1 MTDIL
6 LVEDHEELNQ
16 LMRIFLEK
24 DGYSVISALSGE
36 DALACLAT
44 ETVKLI
50 ILDVALPGMD
60 GFAVCAD
67 VRKRSNTPILFLS
80 ARVDKED
87 KMNGFLQGADDYV
100 EKPVDM
106 DLLSARVKA
115 LMRRSYDLKQQ
126 NTVIHSGAISID
138 KEARQAFLAGR
149 ELVLTGKEYELLVLL
164 AENPGRTLK
173 KEYLFGKIWG
183 EDSFSEEQ
191 TLTVH
196 VKMLRDKIEEDPRK
210 PRRIVTIWGTGYRYE
225 EI

>member
-1 MTDIL
+1 MKELNRINREGMTIMLVTHDMKVAAKSDRVLYIEDGTIKGEYCLGKYDSEAEARQRERCLSDWLMEMGFWEIFAVPTGKTVKWHNGRKYMTDIL

-106 DLLSARVKA
+106 DLLSA
-115 LMRRSYDLKQQ
+115 Q
-126 NTVIHSGAISID
+126 
-138 KEARQAFLAGR
+138 
-149 ELVLTGKEYELLVLL
+149 
-164 AENPGRTLK
+164 
-173 KEYLFGKIWG
+173 G
-183 EDSFSEEQ
+183 EGSDAAQ
-191 TLTVH
+191 L
-196 VKMLRDKIEEDPRK
+196 
-210 PRRIVTIWGTGYRYE
+210 
-225 EI
+225 

>member
-1 MTDIL
+1 
-6 LVEDHEELNQ
+6 
-16 LMRIFLEK
+16 
-24 DGYSVISALSGE
+24 
-36 DALACLAT
+36 
-44 ETVKLI
+44 
-50 ILDVALPGMD
+50 
-60 GFAVCAD
+60 
-67 VRKRSNTPILFLS
+67 
-80 ARVDKED
+80 
-87 KMNGFLQGADDYV
+87 
-100 EKPVDM
+100 M

-126 NTVIHSGAISID
+126 NMVIHSGAISID
-138 KEARQAFLAGR
+138 KEARQVFLAGR

-183 EDSFSEEQ
+183 KDSFSEEQ

>member
-36 DALACLAT
+36 DALACLET

-126 NTVIHSGAISID
+126 NMVIHSGAISID
-138 KEARQAFLAGR
+138 KEARQVFLAGR

-183 EDSFSEEQ
+183 KDSFSEEQ

>member
-36 DALACLAT
+36 DALACLRT

-126 NTVIHSGAISID
+126 NMVIHSGAISID
-138 KEARQAFLAGR
+138 KEARQVFLAGR

-183 EDSFSEEQ
+183 KDSFSEEQ